1 MNSKV
6 LKLISPIPPS
16 VNHYLGYRT
25 VKKGG
30 KYLAVSYKKPE
41 AVKYQKNF
49 KEYIIRESLIQ
60 HWDKVEDKFRHV
72 YYDCVFYFPRID
84 MDANNY
90 FKCMLDAVTD
100 AETVWSDDTQC
111 RERVQGLYYDSKN
124 PRVEITITVAD
135 NVGIFDNEEQSD
147 NFEDRCKHCSRYKRN
162 CKLLRQA
169 KEGRIQ
175 EEITD
180 FICSKYKESEE

>member
-49 KEYIIRESLIQ
+49 KEYINRESLNQ
-60 HWDKVEDKFRHV
+60 HREKVEDKYRH
-72 YYDCVFYFPRID
+72 D
-84 MDANNY
+84 
-90 FKCMLDAVTD
+90 
-100 AETVWSDDTQC
+100 
-111 RERVQGLYYDSKN
+111 
-124 PRVEITITVAD
+124 
-135 NVGIFDNEEQSD
+135 
-147 NFEDRCKHCSRYKRN
+147 
-162 CKLLRQA
+162 
-169 KEGRIQ
+169 
-175 EEITD
+175 
-180 FICSKYKESEE
+180 